1 MHISMPDTRPTQTWI
16 APLLADFPESAR
28 KERVVQLARTMDAH
42 LVKPTSRVDTFAD
55 AHREEGNRL
64 WWRIKEEFESLEA
77 HHAAYM
83 RRQRVMF
90 AAAAVVVMMTVGSL
104 AAVGLV

>member
-1 MHISMPDTRPTQTWI
+1 MSDPRPTQTWI
-16 APLLADFPESAR
+16 APLLADFPDSVR
-28 KERVVQLARTMDAH
+28 KQRVVQLARTMDAH
-42 LVKPTSRVDTFAD
+42 LAAPPPRFQMLAE

-64 WWRIKEEFESLEA
+64 WWRIKEEYEALET
-77 HHAAYM
+77 HHTAYM

>member
-1 MHISMPDTRPTQTWI
+1 MPDPRPTQTWI

-42 LVKPTSRVDTFAD
+42 LAKPTPRVDTLAD
-55 AHREEGNRL
+55 AHRAEGNRL
-64 WWRIKEEFESLEA
+64 WWRIKEEFEALEA
-77 HHAAYM
+77 HHTSYI
-83 RRQRVMF
+83 RRQRVML

-104 AAVGLV
+104 AAAGLV

>member
-1 MHISMPDTRPTQTWI
+1 MSDPRPTQTWI
-16 APLLADFPESAR
+16 APLLADFPETVR
-28 KERVVQLARTMDAH
+28 KQRVVQLARTLDAH
-42 LVKPTSRVDTFAD
+42 LAKPTPKINTLAV

-64 WWRIKEEFESLEA
+64 WWRIKGEYEALEA
-77 HHAAYM
+77 YHIAYL

-90 AAAAVVVMMTVGSL
+90 AAAAVVVMMTIGSL